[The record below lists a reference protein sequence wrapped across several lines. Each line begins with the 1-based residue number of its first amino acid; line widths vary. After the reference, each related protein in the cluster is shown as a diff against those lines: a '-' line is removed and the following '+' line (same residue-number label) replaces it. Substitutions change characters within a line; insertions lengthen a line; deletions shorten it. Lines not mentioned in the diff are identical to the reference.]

1 MFELFNAWNTC
12 QYVWEWYFSQETK
25 PTYSV
30 IKSQMP
36 CGGDQTPQRYSIGIF
51 FNVSVEK
58 PLSILKMNKNRYQDA
73 FFILYHELANL
84 HIAQRNEAERKRVD
98 YCVELLHEMD
108 RAVNQK

>member
-1 MFELFNAWNTC
+1 
-12 QYVWEWYFSQETK
+12 
-25 PTYSV
+25 
-30 IKSQMP
+30 
-36 CGGDQTPQRYSIGIF
+36 
-51 FNVSVEK
+51 
-58 PLSILKMNKNRYQDA
+58 MNKNRYQDA